1 LGTRNDA
8 KEIAKLSALAD
19 NEQATPL
26 VQIAAARKLL
36 RFTEFSARSCRV
48 AKRVANR
55 WLAAEEV
62 SQSIRNRAAL
72 LLNFTLERK
81 IDTSEEPDEAGE
93 ATASGSSKTPDTSL
107 PLPGPK
113 FWLPLCYD
121 EDYITED
128 VAQKLLTDA
137 IAGYDQNEPAF
148 RYNEKGVLVQT
159 EYFVEQRRKLHQA
172 YKDARPPVYH
182 LWRAFLNYPSNENRA
197 AFKEA
202 KQKFYAEQKSPQ
214 LAAMEI

>member
-1 LGTRNDA
+1 MVIRNDA
-8 KEIAKLSALAD
+8 KEIAKLSTLAD

-36 RFTEFSARSCRV
+36 RFTNFSERSCRV
-48 AKRVANR
+48 GKRVANR
-55 WLAAEEV
+55 WMIAEGV
-62 SQSIRNRAAL
+62 SPSIRNRAAL

-81 IDTSEEPDEAGE
+81 IDTPEEPEEGAE
-93 ATASGSSKTPDTSL
+93 VVASGSSPAAPDTSR

-121 EDYITED
+121 EDFVTEE
-128 VAQKLLTDA
+128 VAQKLLADA
-137 IAGYDQNEPAF
+137 ISGYDQNEPAY
-148 RYNEKGVLVQT
+148 RWNEKGVQVQT
-159 EYFVEQRRKLHQA
+159 EYYIEQRRKLHQA

-182 LWRAFLNYPSNENRA
+182 LWRTFLNYPSDENRA

-202 KQKFYAEQKSPQ
+202 AQRFYAEQE
-214 LAAMEI
+214 AANVGN